1 MRRLFLLLPL
11 AVYPAFSEPAIIAIT
26 IDSAIHPITAEIVGH
41 AIEEAQERKAAAILI
56 RLNTP
61 GGLLDAT
68 RVTMEKIIASP
79 APVVTF
85 VTPSGG
91 RAASAG
97 FFILEAGDVAAMARG
112 THTGAA
118 SPVAIGQPMEEVMRA
133 KVENDTSAML
143 RSVTEKRGRNREAAE
158 KTVRDATSYTD
169 SEALENNLID
179 LVVQDEADLLR
190 KLDGRE
196 VTRFD
201 GRKQKLATA
210 GASTLEYELTTRE
223 KLISAIADPNLAFL
237 MLALGGVLLYFEFT
251 VPGLVGPGVA
261 GAILFLLGMMSLSV
275 LPINWAAVA
284 LLIAAV
290 VMFVLEAKMTS
301 GGLLGIGGAV
311 AMVLGAM
318 MLIEGPPEFRIRL
331 STALA
336 VTIPFAVITTFL
348 VSLVIKAHQQPVA
361 TGGVGLM
368 DAAGIASTDL
378 SPSGKVYVHGEYW
391 DATAARPVAKGAPV
405 RVTRVEGLKL
415 EVEERKET

>member
-1 MRRLFLLLPL
+1 MYRLFLLLPL
-11 AVYPAFSEPAIIAIT
+11 VAASAWGDGGVVAIT
-26 IDSAIHPITAEIVGH
+26 IDSAIHPITAEIVTH
-41 AIEEAQERKAAAILI
+41 AIEEAQERKAAALLI

-79 APVVTF
+79 VPVVTF

-97 FFILEAGDVAAMARG
+97 FFILQAGDVAAMQQG

-118 SPVAIGQPMEEVMRA
+118 SPVSIGQPMEEVMRA

-158 KTVRDATSYTD
+158 KTIRNATSYTD
-169 SEALENNLID
+169 SEALENNLVD
-179 LVVQDEADLLR
+179 LVVQDEASLLR
-190 KLDGRE
+190 QLNGRE
-196 VTRFD
+196 ITRFD
-201 GRKQKLATA
+201 GRKEKLALA
-210 GASTLEYELTTRE
+210 GAVVAEYELTTRE

-290 VMFVLEAKMTS
+290 VMFVLEAKVTS
-301 GGLLGIGGAV
+301 GGLLGLGGAV

-336 VTIPFAVITTFL
+336 VTIPFAAITVFL
-348 VSLVIKAHQQPVA
+348 MSLVLKAHRQPAV
-361 TGGVGLM
+361 TGMGGM
-368 DAAGIASTDL
+368 MGAGGIASTDL
-378 SPSGKVYVHGEYW
+378 TPRGKVHVHGEYW
-391 DATAARPVAKGAPV
+391 DAVAPAPVAKGSLV
-405 RVTRVEGLKL
+405 RVTRVDGLKL
-415 EVEERKET
+415 EVEERKES